1 MAISSHK
8 QSVVFVC
15 AGKAGLREA
24 LDWIQKNVPAPKQRD
39 NLIGNHHSSPA
50 HSSKSQ
56 YLKFHYFSK
65 EEAATPHFRS
75 MLRDPHVC
83 TKQPEPDVAAA
94 VIDCDAFH
102 PQIQAILCKCGAAA
116 AEHERNI
123 SEATGDSLE
132 NCKCRA
138 HYGSP
143 MAPAST
149 KTGIS
154 SRSMRGSSVGH
165 ICARPVSGTKVSYA
179 ALALS
184 SRNCTTR

>member
-39 NLIGNHHSSPA
+39 NLLGNHHSSPA
-50 HSSKSQ
+50 HSSESQ
-56 YLKFHYFSK
+56 YLKVHYSSK
-65 EEAATPHFRS
+65 EEASTPHFRS

-116 AEHERNI
+116 AAHERNI
-123 SEATGDSLE
+123 SEASEATRDSLE
-132 NCKCRA
+132 NCKCRGA
-138 HYGSP
+138 LWKPDGACFNKSGHLLTIDARKLRWPYLR
-143 MAPAST
+143 
-149 KTGIS
+149 KTG
-154 SRSMRGSSVGH
+154 
-165 ICARPVSGTKVSYA
+165 
-179 ALALS
+179 
-184 SRNCTTR
+184 